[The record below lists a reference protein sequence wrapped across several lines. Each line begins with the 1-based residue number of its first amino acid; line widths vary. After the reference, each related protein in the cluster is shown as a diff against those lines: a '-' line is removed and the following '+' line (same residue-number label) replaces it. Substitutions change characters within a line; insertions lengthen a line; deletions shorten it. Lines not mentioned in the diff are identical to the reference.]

1 VDVSVWVQPFRH
13 ARREVGNEH
22 SAADKRGDVAM
33 VAVRRS
39 TLADHAA
46 SLSLPQVA
54 LLAAVAAGV
63 IAQGGFYQSGRLVVL
78 GLAALAA
85 LVAVVARTPAD
96 RRFVPIGAA
105 AVALA
110 GWTVLRGLTAGGYW
124 PTVAGTVGTLAALV
138 VAAALTSRADLPQR
152 EALVRGLIGVGGL
165 VAVTGWLGVVFR
177 MPIWAV
183 AVEGQLWR
191 ASSTLTYPNA
201 AAAVLCAVA
210 LLALAALAAR
220 PTSVPRA
227 LAAFLLVTGLGATQ
241 SRAGLIAFVVGLA
254 VLGWLLRRL
263 FAGPLLGAV
272 IAVGALLPTTPVD
285 AASRPWLAALGL
297 LVGALVAVARRR
309 PALIV
314 VAVGLATAAAL
325 AHDRWDT
332 VLANRGTFASWGR
345 SNAIS
350 TALDQVVAHPWAGSG
365 PGLARFAWLD
375 PHGEVVIA
383 RFVHNEYLQLTV
395 ELGLVGAALLGLL
408 VAAAVAIVVDGR
420 GGAAWAGPAAALAGF
435 AVHSAFDFL
444 WQLAALPLL
453 AGLLI
458 GLASR
463 TADDRPMTASVHGGG
478 APSSTGEEESD
489 RP

>member
-1 VDVSVWVQPFRH
+1 
-13 ARREVGNEH
+13 
-22 SAADKRGDVAM
+22 M
-33 VAVRRS
+33 
-39 TLADHAA
+39 A

-63 IAQGGFYQSGRLVVL
+63 IAQGGFYLGGRLVVL
-78 GLAALAA
+78 GLVAVAAV
-85 LVAVVARTPAD
+85 VAVVVRTPAD

-110 GWTVLRGLTAGGYW
+110 AWTVLRGLTAGGYW
-124 PTVAGTVGTLAALV
+124 PTVLGTVGTLAALV
-138 VAAALTSRADLPQR
+138 VAAALTSRADLAQR
-152 EALVRGLIGVGGL
+152 EALLLGLSGVGAL
-165 VAVTGWLGVVFR
+165 VAVTGWIGVAFR
-177 MPIWAV
+177 VPIWAV
-183 AVEGQLWR
+183 TVEGQLWR

-201 AAAVLCAVA
+201 AAAVLCAAA
-210 LLALAALAAR
+210 LLALAAFAAR
-220 PTSVPRA
+220 PASVPRA
-227 LAAFLLVTGLGATQ
+227 LTAFVLVTGLGATQ

-254 VLGWLLRRL
+254 LLAWRLRRL

-285 AASRPWLAALGL
+285 AAPRPWLAAAGL
-297 LVGALVAVARRR
+297 VVGALVAVARHR
-309 PALIV
+309 AVLIV
-314 VAVGLATAAAL
+314 VAAALAAAAAL
-325 AHDRWDT
+325 AHDRWDS
-332 VLANRGTFASWGR
+332 VLANRGNLASWGR

-350 TALDQVVAHPWAGSG
+350 TALDQVAAHPWVGSG
-365 PGLARFAWLD
+365 PGLARFVWLD

-408 VAAAVAIVVDGR
+408 VAAAVAIVAGGR
-420 GGAAWAGPAAALAGF
+420 SGAAWAGPAAALVGF

-444 WQLAALPLL
+444 WQITALPLL

-463 TADDRPMTASVHGGG
+463 NTEDRPMTASVHGGE
-478 APSSTGEEESD
+478 APSITGEEDE
-489 RP
+489 